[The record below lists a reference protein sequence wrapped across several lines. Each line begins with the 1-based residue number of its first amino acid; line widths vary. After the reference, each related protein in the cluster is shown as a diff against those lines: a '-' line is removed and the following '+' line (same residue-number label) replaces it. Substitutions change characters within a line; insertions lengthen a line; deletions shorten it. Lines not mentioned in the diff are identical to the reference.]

1 LILIEFVRS
10 ILEVILYVAVFG
22 LVAVGVSFLILI
34 VINIVELA
42 TGKLW
47 REPVPPLKLSD
58 EELPHMLVQIPAF
71 NEGKIAADALFAAAT
86 LDWPK
91 NKLHIQLL
99 DDSTDE
105 TSALAEAATRQL
117 CAQGFDVLHVRRDGR
132 DGFKAGALAHG
143 LTKSDAPVIAV
154 LDIDFRAPRDWL
166 RIAVPYLLADPNA
179 GFLQSRCE
187 FSNYRTNWLTR
198 VQGLMLD
205 AHYVMEQAT
214 RYRAGWLFQFNGT
227 GGLWRREAIAA
238 AGGWMGDSLSEDL
251 DLVVRAELAGWHG
264 IFLMEPAV
272 PGLVPDRLDH
282 WRVQQRRWSNGFVQV
297 ARKLLGEVWG
307 SDWALSRKISASALI
322 LIQAFYLCA
331 ATATLALLACVVLR
345 GFNIVP
351 YLPVIEFL
359 LLLIAIVALGMTLLP
374 YLILRRGSVWQYL
387 TTVVSVPPMMVY
399 MSVSNAPSILK
410 TVFRGSRDSF
420 MRTPKSHQDTG
431 TRELG

>member
-1 LILIEFVRS
+1 MILIEIVRS

-42 TGKLW
+42 TGRLW

-58 EELPHMLVQIPAF
+58 EELPHVLVQIPAF

-105 TSALAEAATRQL
+105 TSALAEVATEQL

-132 DGFKAGALAHG
+132 DGYKAGALAHG

-166 RIAVPYLLADPNA
+166 RIAAPYLLADPNA

-238 AGGWMGDSLSEDL
+238 AGGWMGDSLCEDL
-251 DLVVRAELAGWHG
+251 DLVIRAELAGWHG

-272 PGLVPDRLDH
+272 PGLVPDRTRPLA
-282 WRVQQRRWSNGFVQV
+282 G
-297 ARKLLGEVWG
+297 AAA
-307 SDWALSRKISASALI
+307 ALVEWFRAG
-322 LIQAFYLCA
+322 CA
-331 ATATLALLACVVLR
+331 
-345 GFNIVP
+345 
-351 YLPVIEFL
+351 
-359 LLLIAIVALGMTLLP
+359 
-374 YLILRRGSVWQYL
+374 
-387 TTVVSVPPMMVY
+387 
-399 MSVSNAPSILK
+399 
-410 TVFRGSRDSF
+410 
-420 MRTPKSHQDTG
+420 
-431 TRELG
+431 